1 MPQGRKVSPELQW
14 AIIRLS
20 KMLRNDQIAIGLD
33 LSSRTVQHVL
43 SYFNTNGTIPYPEE
57 KPAEAEK
64 KGNGHLQ
71 DTDVE
76 VSPKSVKY
84 SAHIILL

>member
-14 AIIRLS
+14 AVIRLS
-20 KMLRNDQIAIGLD
+20 KMLRNDQIAIGLG
-33 LSSRTVQHVL
+33 LSSHTVQHVL
-43 SYFNTNGTIPYPEE
+43 SYFNTNGTIPYPKE

-71 DTDVE
+71 DADVE
-76 VSPKSVKY
+76 VSPKSVKC
-84 SAHIILL
+84 SIHIILL